1 MDRFIF
7 PAIMIIFII
16 GAVSMFWV
24 DLGERR
30 EARGFACGYAAAS
43 NMVLISECQRIKTQ
57 AVAMGFDE
65 RLKP

>member
-1 MDRFIF
+1 MKQFIF
-7 PAIMIIFII
+7 PAITIIFTIS
-16 GAVSMFWV
+16 AVSMFWV

-43 NMVLISECQRIKTQ
+43 NMVLIPECQRIKTQ
-57 AVAMGFDE
+57 AEAMGFDE